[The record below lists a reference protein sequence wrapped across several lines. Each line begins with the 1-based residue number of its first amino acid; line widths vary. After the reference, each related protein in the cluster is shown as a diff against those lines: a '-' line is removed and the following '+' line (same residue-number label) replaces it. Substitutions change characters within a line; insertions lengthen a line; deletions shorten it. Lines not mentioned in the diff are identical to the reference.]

1 MPNKLNCPNAD
12 CNADLTALVEEE
24 APITD
29 VVEVDCPQCGSALT
43 LMGSPDGPTVELRE
57 FDEEEDDD
65 DDEDD
70 EDEDFDD
77 DEDFEDEDEDDDDEG

>member
-12 CNADLTALVEEE
+12 CNADLTAVVEEE

-43 LMGSPDGPTVELRE
+43 LMGSPDGPTVELGE
-57 FDEEEDDD
+57 FEEEDDD